1 VIVLEVLPFV
11 LLSALAVGF
20 ELGLRRVAGPDRVR
34 RVVRWLR
41 PVPFLVAALVVRAAR

>member
-20 ELGLRRVAGPDRVR
+20 EFGLRRVAGPDRVR

-41 PVPFLVAALVVRAAR
+41 PVPFLAAAFVVHAGR